1 MFTFLLVVLLL
12 DGALLAVVVLLQS
25 GKGGGLASMGG
36 GAGTDT
42 LIGGRQAATI
52 LTKASWICG
61 GTFMAL
67 ALVLSLI
74 SSRQTRPTSV
84 LREEFQQAPAQQQA
98 PPPALPGAQ
107 PQPQQQQGAPQQ
119 GAPQQNAP
127 ASGTQPPAN
136 QQQR

>member
-1 MFTFLLVVLLL
+1 MFTFLLILLLL
-12 DGALLAVVVLLQS
+12 DGALLAIVVLLQS

-61 GTFMAL
+61 GLFMGL
-67 ALVLSLI
+67 ALMLSVI
-74 SSRQTRPTSV
+74 SSRQAAPTSV
-84 LREEFQQAPAQQQA
+84 LREEFRQTPPPAQQA
-98 PPPALPGAQ
+98 PALPGAQ
-107 PQPQQQQGAPQQ
+107 PQPQQ

-127 ASGTQPPAN
+127 QPNAPATTQ
-136 QQQR
+136 Q